1 MVLQRIDTMNNL
13 KKSPMNDKSR
23 FRFLTLALLGL
34 LVLLLLADLFKTSHD
49 LRISSRL
56 LKDAMEK
63 TEKSSEI
70 VRRQDSL
77 IMELRNM
84 NLQLSEQ
91 IKKLDSTNKLI
102 QKDIDIGFRNAG
114 RNIATIRETLDKI
127 SVPQIK

>member
-1 MVLQRIDTMNNL
+1 
-13 KKSPMNDKSR
+13 MNDKSR
-23 FRFLTLALLGL
+23 FRLLTLALLGL

-91 IKKLDSTNKLI
+91 IRKLDSTNKLI
-102 QKDIDIGFRNAG
+102 QKDIDMDY
-114 RNIATIRETLDKI
+114 EKPD
-127 SVPQIK
+127 